1 MRNRRRLSLLPLLLA
16 ACAAFVLPGSPA
28 WAHAQLTSS
37 TPEEDATV
45 KKAPAEITLKFS
57 ERLNP
62 DFTTIVLSDAAK
74 RKVGADGPEVDGREG
89 TLTPAEPLANG
100 TYTVAYRV
108 VSVDG
113 HTVQGSYSFTVA
125 DPSATAAPAPS
136 ATSAAPEASATSAAP
151 APVASAAASAAPA
164 TVPLAEE
171 SAEDDGV
178 PAGVLVG
185 IGVVALLLVA
195 GAGYFWL
202 SRRRGPAA

>member
-1 MRNRRRLSLLPLLLA
+1 MRNRRRLSLLPLILA
-16 ACAAFVLPGSPA
+16 ACAALVLPGAPA

-37 TPEEDATV
+37 TPGEDATV

-62 DFTTIVLSDAAK
+62 DFTTIVLSDEAK
-74 RKVGADGPEVDGREG
+74 RKVGTDGPEVDGREG

-125 DPSATAAPAPS
+125 DPAATAAPVPS
-136 ATSAAPEASATSAAP
+136 SLPLTPSSAAP
-151 APVASAAASAAPA
+151 AVSAVASAGPTAPA

-171 SAEDDGV
+171 SDDDGAPV
-178 PAGVLVG
+178 GVLVG
-185 IGVVALLLVA
+185 IGIVALLLVA